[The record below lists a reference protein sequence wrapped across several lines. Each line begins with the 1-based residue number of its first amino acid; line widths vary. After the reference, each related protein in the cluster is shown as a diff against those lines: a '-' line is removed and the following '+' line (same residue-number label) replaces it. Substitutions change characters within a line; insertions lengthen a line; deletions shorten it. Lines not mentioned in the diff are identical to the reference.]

1 MDILLNKSL
10 TCYWYYFNIVFD
22 MIYGIIDNE
31 YFQVITSLELSYIL
45 YYVFKYSVFLFNE

>member
-31 YFQVITSLELSYIL
+31 YFQVITSL
-45 YYVFKYSVFLFNE
+45 